1 MIHFYL
7 EPFSQGTGLIGYDKD
22 EPAASRGATVG
33 AGAVMRPGGS
43 EDMRVVPYAV
53 QVPAALMV
61 AYLDLLS
68 VAALCRRSATPACE
82 PRNRI
87 AVLIPAH
94 DEEILLP
101 RLLQS
106 LAAVDYP
113 PDLFRV
119 YVVADNCEDGTAD
132 VARRYGACTFE
143 RHDDAARAKGYALRW
158 LLERIGESG
167 ERYDAFAVVDAD
179 TVVSMNFLRVLDS
192 HLQSGD
198 QAVQVYY
205 GVLNKDES
213 WPAMMRW
220 TALALYNGLR
230 PRGRDALGL
239 SAGLRG
245 NGMCF
250 AAPVLERFGW
260 GAFTLAEDSEFHLQ
274 LVAGGVRV
282 AYSPEATVLAEMPV
296 TLRQSRSQNLRWER
310 GRLQLLRTHGWGLLA
325 SGVRHRDPVRLEALA
340 EQLVPPLSVLTAVTS
355 ATLAATALQ
364 SRIGPRRLATAVV
377 LGQAGYVFSG
387 LALAGARPRA
397 YLSLLFSPLY
407 AAWKVWVYLLAALHL
422 RDDRWVRTG
431 RRAG

>member
-1 MIHFYL
+1 MV
-7 EPFSQGTGLIGYDKD
+7 TLI
-22 EPAASRGATVG
+22 
-33 AGAVMRPGGS
+33 
-43 EDMRVVPYAV
+43 V

-82 PRNRI
+82 PGSRI

-101 RLLQS
+101 RLLES
-106 LAAVDYP
+106 INAVDYP

-119 YVVADNCEDGTAD
+119 YVVADNCGDGTAD
-132 VARRYGACTFE
+132 VARGYGAGTFE
-143 RHDDAARAKGYALRW
+143 RYDETARAKGYALRW

-167 ERYDAFAVVDAD
+167 QRYDAFAVVDAD
-179 TVVSMNFLRVLDS
+179 TVVSASFLRVLDA

-198 QAVQVYY
+198 QVVQVYY
-205 GVLNKDES
+205 GVLNQGES
-213 WPAMMRW
+213 WPAMVRW

-250 AAPVLERFGW
+250 AAPVLDRFGW

-282 AYSPEATVLAEMPV
+282 PLPV
-296 TLRQSRSQNLRWER
+296 AVSDAVSDGVMRLSASQ
-310 GRLQLLRTHGWGLLA
+310 
-325 SGVRHRDPVRLEALA
+325 
-340 EQLVPPLSVLTAVTS
+340 
-355 ATLAATALQ
+355 
-364 SRIGPRRLATAVV
+364 
-377 LGQAGYVFSG
+377 
-387 LALAGARPRA
+387 
-397 YLSLLFSPLY
+397 
-407 AAWKVWVYLLAALHL
+407 LAALVDGLDWSRLHA
-422 RDDRWVRTG
+422 RDVPRPE
-431 RRAG
+431 AAS